1 MLLILVA
8 CAPVSP
14 AYAKPAPAP
23 APAPG
28 LTMGEVVRLHMS
40 EHLAKAI
47 DTRDAVI
54 HGDLAR
60 ARSDLSWM
68 ASHEEPESL
77 LAAGPWIEALHSAA
91 RAGYQGHT
99 AREYA
104 LAVGREGAACAG
116 CHGALGV
123 ALSPVAAARPTVVAT
138 EHAALADWAVDSMWT
153 GLISNSAPT
162 WTAGA
167 TALASL
173 PTESAAYGV
182 GTLGPAATAAMV
194 TLREQATAAPSA
206 IERVSRGEAFG
217 QVVGACG
224 SCHAEMGAISK

>member
-1 MLLILVA
+1 MLMILLA
-8 CAPVSP
+8 CAPIST
-14 AYAKPAPAP
+14 ANAKPAPVP
-23 APAPG
+23 PPTPSP
-28 LTMGEVVRLHMS
+28 TMGEVVRLHMS

-60 ARSDLSWM
+60 ARADLSWM

-91 RAGYQGHT
+91 RTGYQGHT
-99 AREYA
+99 AKEYA

-123 ALSPVAAARPTVVAT
+123 ALSPAAAARPVVVAT
-138 EHAALADWAVDSMWT
+138 EHAALADWAVASMWT
-153 GLISNSAPT
+153 GLISNSATT

-167 TALASL
+167 SALAAL
-173 PTESAAYGV
+173 PSESAAYAAGAP
-182 GTLGPAATAAMV
+182 GPAATAALA
-194 TLREQATAAPSA
+194 TLKEQATAAPAA

-224 SCHAEMGAISK
+224 SCHAEAGAIAR

>member
-1 MLLILVA
+1 MLLILLA
-8 CAPVSP
+8 CAPVST
-14 AYAKPAPAP
+14 AEAKPAPVP
-23 APAPG
+23 APTPSP
-28 LTMGEVVRLHMS
+28 TMGEVVRLHMS

-60 ARSDLSWM
+60 ARADLSWM

-77 LAAGPWIEALHSAA
+77 LAAGPWIEALHAAA
-91 RAGYQGHT
+91 RSGYQGHT

-116 CHGALGV
+116 CHGSLGV
-123 ALSPVAAARPTVVAT
+123 QLSAVAAARPAGGAA
-138 EHAALADWAVDSMWT
+138 EHAALADWAVGTMWT
-153 GLISNSAPT
+153 GLIANSD
-162 WTAGA
+162 TAWSAGSA
-167 TALASL
+167 ALAAL
-173 PTESAAYGV
+173 PVESPAYAVAAP
-182 GTLGPAATAAMV
+182 GPAAAAALV
-194 TLREQATAAPSA
+194 TLKEQASKAPAA

-224 SCHAEMGAISK
+224 SCHAEVGAISR